1 MKIFRNFA
9 VIVLMEILE
18 INGNK
23 LYKFNVG
30 ASSYLMDPFHGAR
43 LINWNIMMADG
54 TIRDV
59 IYWPEN
65 ERISG
70 AGLPTVLG
78 GMFIMFPFCGNSFI
92 DGKAGFWKTPY
103 DEKIRA
109 IPQHG
114 FALAGDFEEVFCSDT
129 DIRLRYIPSEEAKEG
144 YPFKYEFEVFY
155 KFNELSFSCE
165 LILHNDDSVKIPWGA
180 GVHPFFTI
188 PWSSNTT
195 RKDYRIIHDAKKGY
209 YIQKDG
215 SFVPADISKNCFDDA
230 EMVNRLHGSLK
241 TGVITFGNKSGEED
255 ITIKINGGGTPEAGT
270 TLVTWTKS
278 EQEPYYCVE
287 PWMSMPNSASNP
299 IHYVAPNA
307 TKSFSVDICLY

>member
-1 MKIFRNFA
+1 
-9 VIVLMEILE
+9 METLE
-18 INGNK
+18 INGVK
-23 LYKFNVG
+23 LYKFDVG
-30 ASSYLMDPFHGAR
+30 ASSYLLDPFHGAR

-65 ERISG
+65 ERLSG

-92 DGKAGFWKTPY
+92 DGKPGFWKSPY
-103 DEKIRA
+103 DDKIRA

-114 FALAGDFEEVFCSDT
+114 FALAGDFEEIFVSDT
-129 DIRLRYIPSEEAKEG
+129 DIRLRYIPSAEAKEG
-144 YPFKYEFEVFY
+144 YPFEYDFEVFY

-165 LILHNDDSVKIPWGA
+165 LILTNRDSVKIPWAA
-180 GVHPFFTI
+180 GVHPFFTM
-188 PWSSNTT
+188 PWSANTT
-195 RKDYRIIHDAKKGY
+195 RKDYQIKHDAKKAY

-215 SFVPADISKNCFDDA
+215 TFVPTDTVKNCFDDA
-230 EMVNRLHGSLK
+230 EMVNRLHTSLK
-241 TGVITFGNKSGEED
+241 TGVIEFGTKSGEEN
-255 ITIKINGGGTPEAGT
+255 ITIKINGGAKPEPGT

-287 PWMSMPNSASNP
+287 PWMGMPNSASDP
-299 IHYVAPNA
+299 IHFVAPKS
-307 TKSFSVDICLY
+307 TKSFGVDISLY